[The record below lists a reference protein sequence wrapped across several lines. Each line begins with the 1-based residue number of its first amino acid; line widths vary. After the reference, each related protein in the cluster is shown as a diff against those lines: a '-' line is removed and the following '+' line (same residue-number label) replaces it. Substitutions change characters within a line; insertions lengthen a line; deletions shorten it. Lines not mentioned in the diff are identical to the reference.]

1 MGLKNGLVT
10 IVLII
15 QTWGTEFGP
24 PAPKYKARNN
34 LMFLLP
40 QH

>member
-10 IVLII
+10 RVLVI
-15 QTWGTEFGP
+15 QTWGTEYGP
-24 PAPKYKARNN
+24 PASKYKARNDI
-34 LMFLLP
+34 MFLLP